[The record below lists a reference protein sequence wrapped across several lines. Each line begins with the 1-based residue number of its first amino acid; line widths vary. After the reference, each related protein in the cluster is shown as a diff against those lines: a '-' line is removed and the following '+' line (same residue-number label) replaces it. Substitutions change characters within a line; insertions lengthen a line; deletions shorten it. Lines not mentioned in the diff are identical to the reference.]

1 MQTWFLISDII
12 FKKKCHRKEDG
23 KIPVIR
29 RRRKEARTVQKG
41 EAERGIEKQAS
52 GQTGVSSEG
61 PTQVR
66 VLGKTWWSSVQV

>member
-12 FKKKCHRKEDG
+12 FKKKCHRKGDG
-23 KIPVIR
+23 KISVIR

-41 EAERGIEKQAS
+41 EGESGIEKQAN
-52 GQTGVSSEG
+52 GQTGVLLEA